1 VTRNKTQKEGRDADP
16 AFLRLMR
23 PPAIQA
29 LLLQCAAFLPTLLA
43 VWLLA
48 RAQWAPSYLTAAL
61 LQGVF
66 AAVLTRWRKLAAWWL
81 PIQLLFPLA
90 LLGASALAIPSWLFL
105 VIFIVMLA
113 VFWST
118 FRTQVPYWASGQ
130 RVWDAVAANLPQG
143 RPVRAIDIGSGLGGL
158 VLNLARRRP
167 ESDFT
172 GIELAPLPW
181 FGSWLRAKL
190 TTSRARFIRGDYE
203 MLHFADFDVVFCYL
217 SPAAMPG
224 LWAKCVAEMKAG
236 AKLMS
241 YEFVINE
248 RPPNL
253 VIPITQSGVSLYI
266 WDF

>member
-1 VTRNKTQKEGRDADP
+1 MTRHPGSRIIRAP
-16 AFLRLMR
+16 AV
-23 PPAIQA
+23 QA
-29 LLLQCAAFLPTLLA
+29 LVLQCAAFLPTLVA

-61 LQGVF
+61 LQGIF
-66 AAVLTRWRKLAAWWL
+66 ATLLTRWRKLATWWL

-90 LLGASALAIPSWLFL
+90 LLGASALALPSWLFL

-130 RVWDAVAANLPQG
+130 RVWDAVDGQLPAG
-143 RPVRAIDIGSGLGGL
+143 RPVRVIDIGSGLGGL
-158 VLNLARRRP
+158 VLDLARRHP
-167 ESDFT
+167 ASTFT

-190 TTSRARFIRGDYE
+190 TTSRAIFIRGDYE
-203 MLHFADFDVVFCYL
+203 LLDFADFDVVFCYL

-224 LWAKCVAEMKAG
+224 LWAKCVAEMKRG
-236 AKLMS
+236 TKLMS
-241 YEFVINE
+241 YEFVITE
-248 RPPNL
+248 RQPNL
-253 VIPITQSGVSLYI
+253 VIPITQSGISLYI

>member
-1 VTRNKTQKEGRDADP
+1 MSP
-16 AFLRLMR
+16 ALLRMVKA
-23 PPAIQA
+23 PAVQA
-29 LLLQCAAFLPTLLA
+29 LLLQCAAFVPTLVA

-66 AAVLTRWRKLAAWWL
+66 AALLTRWRRLATWWL

-90 LLGASALAIPSWLFL
+90 LFGASALAIPSWLFL
-105 VIFIVMLA
+105 VVFLVMLA

-130 RVWDAVAANLPQG
+130 RVWNAVAANLPQG

-158 VLNLARRRP
+158 VLDLAKRRP
-167 ESDFT
+167 ESFFT

-181 FGSWLRAKL
+181 FGSWLRGKL

-203 MLHFADFDVVFCYL
+203 LLAFSDYDVVFCYL

-224 LWAKCVAEMKAG
+224 LWAKCVAEMKTG
-236 AKLMS
+236 SKLMS
-241 YEFVINE
+241 YEFVITE
-248 RPPNL
+248 RQPNL
-253 VIPITQSGVSLYI
+253 VIPITQSGISLYI